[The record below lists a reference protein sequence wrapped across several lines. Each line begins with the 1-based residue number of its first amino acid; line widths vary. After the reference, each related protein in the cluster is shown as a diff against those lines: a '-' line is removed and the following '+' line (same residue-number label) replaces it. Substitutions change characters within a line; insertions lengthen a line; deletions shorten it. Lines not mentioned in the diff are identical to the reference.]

1 MIQLTLTLTM
11 TTAQVVETSV
21 TVNISPFQDYI
32 YIRLD
37 NHAQPSCPY
46 KYSSTVTYI
55 RDRGGGGAGRAAA
68 PPLFCAPPPLF
79 ENQIL
84 WFYSF
89 FRFSIWKILFQ
100 LSALPLFTLLRG
112 PCTSIKKN
120 HLTFLQQASH
130 NHLSSIQT
138 ISDQK
143 IVKVGVLGI
152 HHSVTF
158 IQISL
163 TKFLR
168 I

>member
-1 MIQLTLTLTM
+1 MTNQVNTHSLIPSIDVIQLTLTLTM

-21 TVNISPFQDYI
+21 TVNISPVQDYI
-32 YIRLD
+32 YIHLD
-37 NHAQPSCPY
+37 NHVKPTCPY
-46 KYSSTVTYI
+46 TV
-55 RDRGGGGAGRAAA
+55 
-68 PPLFCAPPPLF
+68 
-79 ENQIL
+79 E
-84 WFYSF
+84 
-89 FRFSIWKILFQ
+89 
-100 LSALPLFTLLRG
+100 LSLI
-112 PCTSIKKN
+112 SIKKN

-138 ISDQK
+138 MGDQK

-163 TKFLR
+163 TKFPR

>member
-21 TVNISPFQDYI
+21 TVNISPFQ
-32 YIRLD
+32 D

-68 PPLFCAPPPLF
+68 PPLFCAPAPTFWKSNTMILF
-79 ENQIL
+79 L
-84 WFYSF
+84 
-89 FRFSIWKILFQ
+89 FSIFNMKNIIQ

-163 TKFLR
+163 TKFLHT
-168 I
+168 